1 MVARWPAAPT
11 AFCLRPQRPVAA
23 TVGCAV
29 VVALTV
35 GYVGGGVLRPN
46 ERLIPWLDV
55 GVANAVGVLA
65 GLLCLLRAVVVRSE
79 RAAWIVVGVSA
90 SLTAAG
96 NLYFHFRVAPAVGY
110 PPIQA
115 SWADA
120 AWLVGYPC
128 AYVALLLL
136 VRRRMAGLPRSMWLD
151 GVVGLLAVGSIV
163 VAVSGS
169 AVTPSEYGGKALT
182 ATTVLVGLAYLLGDG
197 LLIAVFIGLVR
208 ACGWRWDRP
217 LALFVAGLALAVLS
231 DFTAVYDVSRQSY
244 EAGGVSDLTWVCG
257 LALYGLAA
265 WQRQGDRPM
274 VRLDGGVAVMLPP
287 SPSLRRRCCWS
298 SRPWRRS
305 RSSRSG
311 SRACACSAR
320 SPGSC

>member
-1 MVARWPAAPT
+1 MR
-11 AFCLRPQRPVAA
+11 CR
-23 TVGCAV
+23 
-29 VVALTV
+29 VALTV

-79 RAAWIVVGVSA
+79 RAAWIVVGVGA

-96 NLYFHFRVAPAVGY
+96 NLYFHFRVAPAVGF

-120 AWLVGYPC
+120 AWLVGYPY

-169 AVTPSEYGGKALT
+169 AVTPSEYDGKALT

-208 ACGWRWDRP
+208 ACGWRWDR
-217 LALFVAGLALAVLS
+217 
-231 DFTAVYDVSRQSY
+231 
-244 EAGGVSDLTWVCG
+244 
-257 LALYGLAA
+257 
-265 WQRQGDRPM
+265 
-274 VRLDGGVAVMLPP
+274 
-287 SPSLRRRCCWS
+287 
-298 SRPWRRS
+298 
-305 RSSRSG
+305 
-311 SRACACSAR
+311 R
-320 SPGSC
+320 SPCPLPAWC